1 LAEFSK
7 KMELVYTICN
17 DGEIKR
23 HKLFKNILSDNY
35 SLDTFQKAKMTVN
48 INEETNE
55 MRLSKREETLSRQ
68 LKRGLLIIENP
79 VQFLKSQ
86 V

>member
-1 LAEFSK
+1 
-7 KMELVYTICN
+7 MELVYTICN

-35 SLDTFQKAKMTVN
+35 SLDSFERTKATVKKH
-48 INEETNE
+48 EETAE
-55 MRLSKREETLSRQ
+55 ARLLKREETLARQ
-68 LKRGLLIIENP
+68 LKRGLLIVENP

-86 V
+86 VEKST

>member
-1 LAEFSK
+1 
-7 KMELVYTICN
+7 MELVYTICN

-35 SLDTFQKAKMTVN
+35 SLDTFLKAKMTVN
-48 INEETNE
+48 LNEETNE
-55 MRLSKREETLSRQ
+55 ARLNKREETLSRQ